1 MDRKKRWSKLADFVT
16 NFVGSWKFVI
26 FQTLFI
32 IAWVFLNY
40 FGILKLD
47 PYPFLFLTL
56 FLSFQAAYTAPF
68 ILMSQKK
75 LGEQDRILAKYNY
88 EVSKMSNDEIKVL
101 LNRMESQN
109 KMILK
114 LIIHLGIHDK
124 ESDNTQ

>member
-1 MDRKKRWSKLADFVT
+1 MHRSKLADVIT
-16 NFVGSWKFVI
+16 NFMGSWKFI
-26 FQTLFI
+26 LFQTGFI
-32 IAWVFLNY
+32 AFWVSFNY
-40 FGILKLD
+40 LGITKID
-47 PYPFLFLTL
+47 PYPFPILTL
-56 FLSFQAAYTAPF
+56 FLSFQAVYTAPF

-75 LGEQDRILAKYNY
+75 LGEQDRLLAKYNY

-101 LNRMESQN
+101 LTRMESQN